1 MHKSDIYMK
10 DPVNFENERLKM
22 VSDQIISR
30 GIHDKRLL
38 AVLREVPRHKFV
50 PPAYQHLAYTDGPLP
65 IGEGQ
70 TISQPYIVAL
80 MTDLL
85 RLNGDENILEI
96 GTGSGYQ
103 AAILAGMAANV
114 YSIERHASLAD
125 RARKTLDELGF
136 KNVVVLTGDGT
147 VGLEKYAPFE
157 GVLVTAAAP
166 QVPQP
171 LFDQLADKGRMIV
184 PVGGVLG
191 QYLQVWI
198 RHGNRYDSEVIA
210 PVAFVPL
217 RGKHG
222 WSNGEWSNN

>member
-1 MHKSDIYMK
+1 
-10 DPVNFENERLKM
+10 M

-30 GIHDKRLL
+30 GIRDERLL
-38 AVLREVPRHKFV
+38 AVLREVPRHQFV
-50 PPAYQHLAYTDGPLP
+50 PEAYQHLAYTDGPLP

-85 RLNGDENILEI
+85 KLSGDEIVLEI

-103 AAILAGMAANV
+103 AAVLAGMAAFV
-114 YSIERHASLAD
+114 YSIERYANLAD
-125 RARKTLDELGF
+125 RARNTLKKLGY
-136 KNVVVLTGDGT
+136 NNIEVVTADGT
-147 VGLEKYAPFE
+147 VGLEKHAPFD
-157 GVLVTAAAP
+157 GILVTAAAP

-171 LFDQLADKGRMIV
+171 LFDQLKDKGRMIV

-191 QYLQVWI
+191 QYLQVWV
-198 RHGNRYDSEVIA
+198 RQGNRYDSEVIA

-222 WSNGEWSNN
+222 WSNGEWSSK